1 MADGMPSLVSVA
13 IIAKDEADRI
23 ESCLQRLAFAD
34 EVIVVVDE
42 RSKDDTL
49 AIAKSC
55 GCHAVSRPWSGFA
68 KQKQSAVDLAKN
80 DWVLILDADE
90 QVPEQTAESIKRLLV
105 APDPDVAA
113 YGILRKN
120 FFHGRWIRRCG
131 WWPDRVV
138 RLVNRKKGRFS
149 DHWVH
154 EHWVA
159 KGTVRN
165 LDLVIEHQSF
175 RNYADLIDKMQNYST
190 LAAMQMRTKGQYAHW
205 WQPPSHGLW
214 TFMRTYF
221 LELGVLEG
229 IDGLIIS
236 LLNAGGS
243 FLKYAKLRELWQYS
257 GSQHHEKIQ

>member
-1 MADGMPSLVSVA
+1 MADGTPSLVSVA
-13 IIAKDEADRI
+13 IIARDEADRI
-23 ESCLQRLAFAD
+23 ETCLQRLTFAD

-42 RSKDDTL
+42 RSGDDTL
-49 AIAKSC
+49 AIAQSC
-55 GCHAVSRPWSGFA
+55 GCLAVSRPWSGFA
-68 KQKQSAVDLAKN
+68 KQKQSAVDLARN

-90 QVPEQTAESIKRLLV
+90 QVPEQTAESINRLLA

-131 WWPDRVV
+131 WWPDHVV

-154 EHWVA
+154 EHWEANGPV
-159 KGTVRN
+159 KN
-165 LDLVIEHQSF
+165 LNLVIEHRSF

-190 LAAMQMRTKGQYAHW
+190 LSAMQMRTKGQYSQW
-205 WQPPSHGLW
+205 WKPPSHGLW

-229 IDGLIIS
+229 LDGLIIS

-257 GSQHHEKIQ
+257 DSQHHEKIQ